1 MINDKK
7 NGMNGYIGGNT
18 LMEMA
23 IAFHYKKPIYILN
36 PISEKLGWKEEVL
49 GMHPIFLNRA
59 VEKISLK

>member
-1 MINDKK
+1 
-7 NGMNGYIGGNT
+7 MNGYIGGNT